1 MSDSLR
7 TPNYN
12 DFSVYKDNLL
22 PPAAYFVPFSTAQ
35 DALESDPVTARYSSD
50 RVTCLSGD
58 WRFRYYEKKSD
69 LPADLDAI
77 VAEMD
82 TVSVPSTWQHTGYEE
97 PYYVNARYPFAPK
110 PPQIPADCPVGVYV
124 KEFEIEN
131 TALHHTITF
140 LGVAGSLD
148 LFCND
153 RYVGYSEGSHN
164 TAAFDLTSYLHAGVN
179 RVAVVNHKWCNGT
192 YMECQDMFR
201 ENGIFR
207 DVLLRSHGAFCLED
221 YVVHTDYADGKYTL
235 SLDLSLG
242 SGSGQVKVALLQE
255 GREVAAQRVEN
266 AAGTAHLNFGA
277 LEVEPWSA
285 ETPVLYDLLLELT
298 GSEGTREAVCRP
310 VGFRH
315 IEIRGNV
322 FYLNDQPIKLLGVN
336 HHDSHPVR
344 GYAMTLSD
352 MERDVQLMKQFN
364 VNCVRTSHYPPDPA
378 FLDLCDR
385 YGLYVV
391 DEADIETHGCQ
402 VEMHRPGALSHNPK
416 WRGHFW
422 DRVERMF
429 CRDRNHPC
437 ITMWSLGNESHGY
450 KNQDYCYQELKKRT
464 TVPVH
469 YEAVVRTRRWCYDV
483 VSEMYP
489 WHNRVHLVAEG
500 KGALSK
506 YYKAPYFLCE
516 YAHAMGM
523 GAGDLEPYVQDFYR
537 GDNMLGGC
545 IWEFCDHAA
554 YHADGPVHYT
564 YGGDHGENK
573 HDSNFCTDGL
583 FFPDRTPHAGAYQM
597 KNAYRPVRATAVDE
611 NRYLFQS
618 MLRFATLQIQVR
630 WELLSDGISVVS
642 GQADLT
648 LNPLE
653 MRELTFDFELT
664 QRSSCHNVLLVRYL
678 RGDEEL
684 GFEQFTLTAPT
695 PLCTV
700 PGVPAPMTQV
710 SENKLWVYFDRGH
723 LVFNGTTGQIED
735 YVVDGVPLLHP
746 DPEGEI
752 GPAVALYRAPL
763 DNDMNLRRNWERLG
777 LDRAGFYIKN
787 PGTVAKMYMVTD
799 NGVEITADYVLA
811 GPRVPWLGSF
821 RLTYTVY
828 RTGKVRLDVLCLRP
842 NRRLRHLPRYGVV
855 MEMPSAFDQV
865 RYYGMG
871 PYPNLSDYNLHCHT
885 GIFET
890 AVATMHEDYIKPQES
905 SARTDTRWAQVTDRQ
920 GFGLRFDAIDAPMI
934 FAADPY
940 TSQRCAKARHREEL
954 TAGGTT
960 CIHLDQY
967 QLGAGSN
974 ACGPVPRHGH
984 TRNTP
989 GNRVFSFSFEP
1000 TGERHD

>member
-58 WRFRYYEKKSD
+58 WRFRYYAKESD

-164 TAAFDLTSYLHAGVN
+164 TAAFDLTPYLHAGVN

-242 SGSGQVKVALLQE
+242 SGSGQVKATLLQE

-298 GSEGTREAVCRP
+298 GTEGTREAVCRP

-416 WRGHFW
+416 WRG
-422 DRVERMF
+422 
-429 CRDRNHPC
+429 
-437 ITMWSLGNESHGY
+437 
-450 KNQDYCYQELKKRT
+450 
-464 TVPVH
+464 
-469 YEAVVRTRRWCYDV
+469 
-483 VSEMYP
+483 
-489 WHNRVHLVAEG
+489 
-500 KGALSK
+500 
-506 YYKAPYFLCE
+506 AP
-516 YAHAMGM
+516 
-523 GAGDLEPYVQDFYR
+523 
-537 GDNMLGGC
+537 
-545 IWEFCDHAA
+545 
-554 YHADGPVHYT
+554 
-564 YGGDHGENK
+564 
-573 HDSNFCTDGL
+573 
-583 FFPDRTPHAGAYQM
+583 
-597 KNAYRPVRATAVDE
+597 
-611 NRYLFQS
+611 
-618 MLRFATLQIQVR
+618 
-630 WELLSDGISVVS
+630 
-642 GQADLT
+642 
-648 LNPLE
+648 
-653 MRELTFDFELT
+653 
-664 QRSSCHNVLLVRYL
+664 
-678 RGDEEL
+678 
-684 GFEQFTLTAPT
+684 
-695 PLCTV
+695 
-700 PGVPAPMTQV
+700 
-710 SENKLWVYFDRGH
+710 
-723 LVFNGTTGQIED
+723 
-735 YVVDGVPLLHP
+735 
-746 DPEGEI
+746 
-752 GPAVALYRAPL
+752 
-763 DNDMNLRRNWERLG
+763 
-777 LDRAGFYIKN
+777 
-787 PGTVAKMYMVTD
+787 
-799 NGVEITADYVLA
+799 
-811 GPRVPWLGSF
+811 
-821 RLTYTVY
+821 
-828 RTGKVRLDVLCLRP
+828 
-842 NRRLRHLPRYGVV
+842 
-855 MEMPSAFDQV
+855 AF
-865 RYYGMG
+865 
-871 PYPNLSDYNLHCHT
+871 S
-885 GIFET
+885 
-890 AVATMHEDYIKPQES
+890 
-905 SARTDTRWAQVTDRQ
+905 
-920 GFGLRFDAIDAPMI
+920 
-934 FAADPY
+934 
-940 TSQRCAKARHREEL
+940 
-954 TAGGTT
+954 
-960 CIHLDQY
+960 
-967 QLGAGSN
+967 
-974 ACGPVPRHGH
+974 
-984 TRNTP
+984 
-989 GNRVFSFSFEP
+989 
-1000 TGERHD
+1000 

>member
-58 WRFRYYEKKSD
+58 WRFCYYAKESD

-77 VAEMD
+77 EAEMD

-164 TAAFDLTSYLHAGVN
+164 TAAFDLTPYLHAGVN

-221 YVVHTDYADGKYTL
+221 YVIHTDYADGKYTL

-242 SGSGQVKVALLQE
+242 SGSGQVKATLLQE

-266 AAGTAHLNFGA
+266 AAGTAYLNFGA

-298 GSEGTREAVCRP
+298 GTEGTREAVCRP

-315 IEIRGNV
+315 IEIRENV

-469 YEAVVRTRRWCYDV
+469 YEAVVRTSRWCYDV

-500 KGALSK
+500 KGALPK
-506 YYKAPYFLCE
+506 YY
-516 YAHAMGM
+516 
-523 GAGDLEPYVQDFYR
+523 
-537 GDNMLGGC
+537 
-545 IWEFCDHAA
+545 
-554 YHADGPVHYT
+554 
-564 YGGDHGENK
+564 
-573 HDSNFCTDGL
+573 
-583 FFPDRTPHAGAYQM
+583 
-597 KNAYRPVRATAVDE
+597 
-611 NRYLFQS
+611 
-618 MLRFATLQIQVR
+618 
-630 WELLSDGISVVS
+630 LS
-642 GQADLT
+642 L
-648 LNPLE
+648 
-653 MRELTFDFELT
+653 
-664 QRSSCHNVLLVRYL
+664 
-678 RGDEEL
+678 
-684 GFEQFTLTAPT
+684 
-695 PLCTV
+695 
-700 PGVPAPMTQV
+700 
-710 SENKLWVYFDRGH
+710 
-723 LVFNGTTGQIED
+723 
-735 YVVDGVPLLHP
+735 
-746 DPEGEI
+746 
-752 GPAVALYRAPL
+752 
-763 DNDMNLRRNWERLG
+763 
-777 LDRAGFYIKN
+777 
-787 PGTVAKMYMVTD
+787 
-799 NGVEITADYVLA
+799 
-811 GPRVPWLGSF
+811 
-821 RLTYTVY
+821 
-828 RTGKVRLDVLCLRP
+828 
-842 NRRLRHLPRYGVV
+842 
-855 MEMPSAFDQV
+855 
-865 RYYGMG
+865 
-871 PYPNLSDYNLHCHT
+871 
-885 GIFET
+885 
-890 AVATMHEDYIKPQES
+890 
-905 SARTDTRWAQVTDRQ
+905 
-920 GFGLRFDAIDAPMI
+920 
-934 FAADPY
+934 
-940 TSQRCAKARHREEL
+940 
-954 TAGGTT
+954 
-960 CIHLDQY
+960 IHI
-967 QLGAGSN
+967 
-974 ACGPVPRHGH
+974 
-984 TRNTP
+984 
-989 GNRVFSFSFEP
+989 
-1000 TGERHD
+1000 

>member
-364 VNCVRTSHYPPDPA
+364 GELKGKTIALWGLA
-378 FLDLCDR
+378 FKPETDDMR
-385 YGLYVV
+385 EAPGLVLI
-391 DEADIETHGCQ
+391 DKLLKAGCQ
-402 VEMHRPGALSHNPK
+402 VRAYDPAAMDECKRRIGDVIYYA
-416 WRGHFW
+416 
-422 DRVERMF
+422 
-429 CRDRNHPC
+429 RDMYDAVLDADVLML
-437 ITMWSLGNESHGY
+437 ITEWKEFRLPSW
-450 KNQDYCYQELKKRT
+450 
-464 TVPVH
+464 
-469 YEAVVRTRRWCYDV
+469 AVVKKTMNQQIVLDGRNIYDKK
-483 VSEMYP
+483 EM
-489 WHNRVHLVAEG
+489 
-500 KGALSK
+500 
-506 YYKAPYFLCE
+506 
-516 YAHAMGM
+516 
-523 GAGDLEPYVQDFYR
+523 
-537 GDNMLGGC
+537 
-545 IWEFCDHAA
+545 
-554 YHADGPVHYT
+554 
-564 YGGDHGENK
+564 
-573 HDSNFCTDGL
+573 
-583 FFPDRTPHAGAYQM
+583 
-597 KNAYRPVRATAVDE
+597 
-611 NRYLFQS
+611 
-618 MLRFATLQIQVR
+618 
-630 WELLSDGISVVS
+630 
-642 GQADLT
+642 
-648 LNPLE
+648 
-653 MRELTFDFELT
+653 
-664 QRSSCHNVLLVRYL
+664 
-678 RGDEEL
+678 EEL
-684 GFEQFTLTAPT
+684 GFIYS
-695 PLCTV
+695 C
-700 PGVPAPMTQV
+700 
-710 SENKLWVYFDRGH
+710 
-723 LVFNGTTGQIED
+723 
-735 YVVDGVPLLHP
+735 
-746 DPEGEI
+746 I
-752 GPAVALYRAPL
+752 G
-763 DNDMNLRRNWERLG
+763 
-777 LDRAGFYIKN
+777 K
-787 PGTVAKMYMVTD
+787 
-799 NGVEITADYVLA
+799 
-811 GPRVPWLGSF
+811 
-821 RLTYTVY
+821 
-828 RTGKVRLDVLCLRP
+828 
-842 NRRLRHLPRYGVV
+842 
-855 MEMPSAFDQV
+855 
-865 RYYGMG
+865 
-871 PYPNLSDYNLHCHT
+871 
-885 GIFET
+885 
-890 AVATMHEDYIKPQES
+890 
-905 SARTDTRWAQVTDRQ
+905 
-920 GFGLRFDAIDAPMI
+920 
-934 FAADPY
+934 
-940 TSQRCAKARHREEL
+940 
-954 TAGGTT
+954 
-960 CIHLDQY
+960 
-967 QLGAGSN
+967 
-974 ACGPVPRHGH
+974 
-984 TRNTP
+984 
-989 GNRVFSFSFEP
+989 
-1000 TGERHD
+1000 

>member
-1 MSDSLR
+1 M
-7 TPNYN
+7 
-12 DFSVYKDNLL
+12 
-22 PPAAYFVPFSTAQ
+22 
-35 DALESDPVTARYSSD
+35 
-50 RVTCLSGD
+50 
-58 WRFRYYEKKSD
+58 
-69 LPADLDAI
+69 
-77 VAEMD
+77 
-82 TVSVPSTWQHTGYEE
+82 
-97 PYYVNARYPFAPK
+97 
-110 PPQIPADCPVGVYV
+110 GVYV

-164 TAAFDLTSYLHAGVN
+164 TAAFDLTPYLHAGVN

-242 SGSGQVKVALLQE
+242 SGSGQVKATLLQE

-277 LEVEPWSA
+277 LEVESWSA

-298 GSEGTREAVCRP
+298 GTEGTREAVCRP

-489 WHNRVHLVAEG
+489 WHNRVHMVAEG
-500 KGALSK
+500 KGALPK

-630 WELLSDGISVVS
+630 WELLSDGIPVVS

-678 RGDEEL
+678 RGEEEL

-700 PGVPAPMTQV
+700 PGVSAPGRRSAKTSCGCTLTGDTWSLTAPPAKSRIMWWTACRCSTRIRRARSDRQWLCIGRRWIMICICAATGSGWVWTVPAFTSRSPAPLPKCIWSRTMGWRSRQTMC
-710 SENKLWVYFDRGH
+710 WPDRVCPGWA
-723 LVFNGTTGQIED
+723 VFGLLIPCTAPARCAWMCCVCGPIGGCGTCRATAWCWKCRL
-735 YVVDGVPLLHP
+735 PLIRC
-746 DPEGEI
+746 D
-752 GPAVALYRAPL
+752 
-763 DNDMNLRRNWERLG
+763 
-777 LDRAGFYIKN
+777 
-787 PGTVAKMYMVTD
+787 
-799 NGVEITADYVLA
+799 ITAWDRIPICRIIICIATPVFLRQRWRRCMRTILNPRRAAPERIPA
-811 GPRVPWLGSF
+811 G
-821 RLTYTVY
+821 
-828 RTGKVRLDVLCLRP
+828 
-842 NRRLRHLPRYGVV
+842 RR
-855 MEMPSAFDQV
+855 
-865 RYYGMG
+865 
-871 PYPNLSDYNLHCHT
+871 
-885 GIFET
+885 
-890 AVATMHEDYIKPQES
+890 
-905 SARTDTRWAQVTDRQ
+905 
-920 GFGLRFDAIDAPMI
+920 
-934 FAADPY
+934 
-940 TSQRCAKARHREEL
+940 
-954 TAGGTT
+954 
-960 CIHLDQY
+960 
-967 QLGAGSN
+967 
-974 ACGPVPRHGH
+974 
-984 TRNTP
+984 
-989 GNRVFSFSFEP
+989 
-1000 TGERHD
+1000 

>member
-7 TPNYN
+7 TQNYN

-35 DALESDPVTARYSSD
+35 DALESDPVTARYASD

-58 WRFRYYEKKSD
+58 WHFCYYAKESD
-69 LPADLDAI
+69 LPTDLDAI

-242 SGSGQVKVALLQE
+242 SGSGQVKATLLQE

-298 GSEGTREAVCRP
+298 GTEGTREAVCRP

-450 KNQDYCYQELKKRT
+450 KNQDYCYQELKKHT

-469 YEAVVRTRRWCYDV
+469 YEAVVRTPRWCYDV
-483 VSEMYP
+483 VS
-489 WHNRVHLVAEG
+489 
-500 KGALSK
+500 
-506 YYKAPYFLCE
+506 
-516 YAHAMGM
+516 
-523 GAGDLEPYVQDFYR
+523 
-537 GDNMLGGC
+537 
-545 IWEFCDHAA
+545 
-554 YHADGPVHYT
+554 
-564 YGGDHGENK
+564 
-573 HDSNFCTDGL
+573 
-583 FFPDRTPHAGAYQM
+583 
-597 KNAYRPVRATAVDE
+597 
-611 NRYLFQS
+611 
-618 MLRFATLQIQVR
+618 
-630 WELLSDGISVVS
+630 
-642 GQADLT
+642 
-648 LNPLE
+648 
-653 MRELTFDFELT
+653 
-664 QRSSCHNVLLVRYL
+664 
-678 RGDEEL
+678 
-684 GFEQFTLTAPT
+684 
-695 PLCTV
+695 
-700 PGVPAPMTQV
+700 
-710 SENKLWVYFDRGH
+710 
-723 LVFNGTTGQIED
+723 
-735 YVVDGVPLLHP
+735 
-746 DPEGEI
+746 
-752 GPAVALYRAPL
+752 
-763 DNDMNLRRNWERLG
+763 
-777 LDRAGFYIKN
+777 
-787 PGTVAKMYMVTD
+787 
-799 NGVEITADYVLA
+799 
-811 GPRVPWLGSF
+811 
-821 RLTYTVY
+821 
-828 RTGKVRLDVLCLRP
+828 
-842 NRRLRHLPRYGVV
+842 
-855 MEMPSAFDQV
+855 
-865 RYYGMG
+865 
-871 PYPNLSDYNLHCHT
+871 
-885 GIFET
+885 
-890 AVATMHEDYIKPQES
+890 
-905 SARTDTRWAQVTDRQ
+905 
-920 GFGLRFDAIDAPMI
+920 
-934 FAADPY
+934 
-940 TSQRCAKARHREEL
+940 
-954 TAGGTT
+954 
-960 CIHLDQY
+960 
-967 QLGAGSN
+967 
-974 ACGPVPRHGH
+974 
-984 TRNTP
+984 
-989 GNRVFSFSFEP
+989 
-1000 TGERHD
+1000 